1 MNNKVVSFPHLSNY
15 DVPIKYLIEK
25 LTDAEVIPSPSI
37 TKKTIELG
45 SKYSPDY
52 VCMPFK
58 YTLGNYIESLDNGA
72 NILIQAG
79 GGCRFGYYFE
89 LQKKI
94 LEDLGYKFEF
104 YSLSDNDVNGIGSMY
119 NMLRKIN
126 PNLKKIKY
134 LYYLVLTFLMINY
147 MDKIDMYIRKNIG
160 FEIKKGSFERI
171 KKGMLNS
178 FYKSKFL

>member
-1 MNNKVVSFPHLSNY
+1 MNNKIISFPHLSNY

-25 LTDAEVIPSPSI
+25 LTDAKVIPSPSI

-134 LYYLVLTFLMINY
+134 LYYFC
-147 MDKIDMYIRKNIG
+147 
-160 FEIKKGSFERI
+160 
-171 KKGMLNS
+171 
-178 FYKSKFL
+178 

>member
-25 LTDAEVIPSPSI
+25 LTDAKVIPSPSI

-94 LEDLGYKFEF
+94 LEDLGYKFEIIKEQPWTF
-104 YSLSDNDVNGIGSMY
+104 IADTILKCKIHKDN
-119 NMLRKIN
+119 
-126 PNLKKIKY
+126 KKMK
-134 LYYLVLTFLMINY
+134 LLQ
-147 MDKIDMYIRKNIG
+147 
-160 FEIKKGSFERI
+160 
-171 KKGMLNS
+171 
-178 FYKSKFL
+178 

>member
-1 MNNKVVSFPHLSNY
+1 MTKKIISFPNLANY
-15 DVPIKYLIEK
+15 DVPVKFLFEK
-25 LTDAEVIPSPSI
+25 LTDYEVRKSPPM
-37 TKKTIELG
+37 TRKTLELG

-94 LEDLGYKFEF
+94 LEDLGYKFK
-104 YSLSDNDVNGIGSMY
+104 YITGHNYGAWS
-119 NMLRKIN
+119 RKITN
-126 PNLKKIKY
+126 VSLMLGGWIKSCQ
-134 LYYLVLTFLMINY
+134 
-147 MDKIDMYIRKNIG
+147 KH
-160 FEIKKGSFERI
+160 
-171 KKGMLNS
+171 
-178 FYKSKFL
+178 